1 MAKRRRSNDQ
11 AVIIRMLVI
20 FLALFLVM
28 IVAFG
33 FWGAIYR
40 VAESLGIELPAATQ
54 PSTPVAVGPQG
65 ADQPSSG
72 DYYTV
77 YFTNPV
83 IPFDDVTSGGIE
95 DNLIELVN
103 EAQSTIDVAVFE
115 FDLQNVDDALIA
127 AHRRGVRVRIVY
139 DDEHT
144 EEDPQMQEMLDA
156 DIPGRPDERSAFM
169 HNKFFVIDGQTVW
182 LGTWNVTINDTYK
195 NNNVGLVIRSPQ
207 LAQNYTAE
215 FEEMFGGQFGP
226 TSPANTPNPTFTVGG
241 VQLESYFAP
250 EDDVMPRLVEV
261 VSSAQ
266 QTVHFMA
273 FSFTDDDLTQA
284 MIDRA
289 NAGVQVA
296 GIFEQRGANTEFSS
310 CPPLLNA
317 GSSNITVRLDA
328 NPSTFH
334 FKVIIVDSSIVAVG
348 SFNFSQNASTSND
361 ENLIIVHDPAFAASF
376 EEEFNRQMATALT
389 PAGNQCLSE

>member
-1 MAKRRRSNDQ
+1 MTKRRRSSTDQ
-11 AVIIRMLVI
+11 AVIIRMALI
-20 FLALFLVM
+20 LLALFVVMVLV
-28 IVAFG
+28 FG
-33 FWGAIYR
+33 FQGAISR
-40 VAESLGIELPAATQ
+40 MAESLGIEMPATQ
-54 PSTPVAVGPQG
+54 EGGPATTG
-65 ADQPSSG
+65 PRPTVQPSNG
-72 DYYTV
+72 AYYTV

-95 DNLIELVN
+95 NNLIELIN
-103 EAQSTIDVAVFE
+103 GAQSTIDLAVFE

-127 AHRRGVRVRIVY
+127 AYRRGVRVRIVY

-156 DIPGRPDERSAFM
+156 GIPGTPDERSAFM
-169 HNKFFVIDGQTVW
+169 HNKFFVFDGQTVW

-195 NNNVGLVIRSPQ
+195 NNNVGLVIRSPE

-215 FEEMFGGQFGP
+215 FEEMFNGEFGP
-226 TSPANTPNPTFTVGG
+226 DSPANTPNPTLTLNG
-241 VQLESYFAP
+241 VQIESYFAP
-250 EDDVMPRLVEV
+250 EDNVMPHLIDLVNT
-261 VSSAQ
+261 AQ

-273 FSFTDDDLTQA
+273 FSFTDNDLAQA

-317 GSSNITVRLDA
+317 GSANLTVRLDS

-334 FKVIIVDSSIVAVG
+334 FKVIIVDSAVVAVG
-348 SFNFSQNASTSND
+348 SFNFSQNAATSND
-361 ENLIIVHDPAFAASF
+361 ENLIIVHDPTFAASF
-376 EEEFNRQMATALT
+376 EEEFNRQMATAVT
-389 PAGNQCLSE
+389 PVGNQCLSE